1 MNAAGE
7 TVVIKP
13 SEATSASAIAVER
26 LAKAAGI
33 PNGVINVVT
42 GLREA
47 GEAIVDHPLVRK
59 VAFTCSVGAGK
70 AIAARLG
77 GRLATYTLEL
87 GGKSP
92 NIVFPDTNLD
102 QAEAALLSGI
112 FAAAGQTCIV
122 GSRAYIHEA
131 VYDELV
137 DRLARRARTIVLGNP
152 LPASTRMGPV
162 ATSTQMEKD
171 LAIVRDAQEDVAT
184 LTSAAASVSM

>member
-70 AIAARLG
+70 A
-77 GRLATYTLEL
+77 TYKLEL

-92 NIVFPDTNLD
+92 NIVFPDANLD

-112 FAAAGQTCIV
+112 FAIASQTCIV

-137 DRLARRARTIVLGNP
+137 DRLARRAQTIVLGNP
-152 LPASTRMGPV
+152 LPASTRMGLV
-162 ATSTQMEKD
+162 ATST
-171 LAIVRDAQEDVAT
+171 
-184 LTSAAASVSM
+184 